1 MKKLSKFKAIEV
13 IEASKG
19 KIFSCTFIK
28 KDGTKRKMI
37 ARLGVHKNLKGG
49 KNGENS
55 QNSLITVYDMVKGAY
70 RMVNLQT
77 LLTLKSGG
85 HSYQIID

>member
-1 MKKLSKFKAIEV
+1 MEKLSKFKAIEV
-13 IEASKG
+13 IESSKG

-37 ARLGVHKNLKGG
+37 ARLGVRKNLKGG
-49 KNGENS
+49 KNGES
-55 QNSLITVYDMVKGAY
+55 SHNSLITVYDMAKGAY

-77 LLTLKSGG
+77 LMTLRSGG
-85 HSYQIID
+85 RDYQIID